1 MSPSH
6 RPRAYW
12 VGAAPIPFSKA
23 TLYRW
28 EAAGLIRLTR
38 VGGRTMITD
47 EEVDRILSG
56 KVAIPPHPR
65 RKGHGQIEPK
75 KRRGRPRKVQPE
87 TDQLG

>member
-1 MSPSH
+1 
-6 RPRAYW
+6 
-12 VGAAPIPFSKA
+12 
-23 TLYRW
+23 
-28 EAAGLIRLTR
+28 
-38 VGGRTMITD
+38 MITD